1 MRLSFAFLFSAAVA
15 ADVCGETDTM
25 SALQSSSHTVK
36 SHQQQSC
43 TSVVAGQ
50 TAPINGLFTAT
61 DGSKVDYM
69 AKRGDVAQSA
79 GRFCVDE
86 PTVALL
92 QRAFSVSELSE
103 FDVLLQKKSENS
115 TVAPG
120 TTTTEGSVAGK
131 NAATTSEAPTTEA
144 PATDVPPTMSATLGR
159 YPGYDGNL
167 NVTGTVSFRAASF
180 SNNGRD
186 VFLMNWNMQGLE
198 PEGCAGTPPAG
209 VANACGI
216 HIHEGMTC
224 EQAGGHHYNADW
236 ATEDPWSTV
245 NYTTNA
251 TISNAAT
258 GDHNYHAVIAAGTNI
273 SSIAGRAVVVH
284 ESSGARI
291 ACGLISAV

>member
-1 MRLSFAFLFSAAVA
+1 MSFAFLFSAAVA

-25 SALQSSSHTVK
+25 SALQSHAVK

-103 FDVLLQKKSENS
+103 FDVLLQKKSANS
-115 TVAPG
+115 TVAPTVAPG
-120 TTTTEGSVAGK
+120 TTEGSVAGK
-131 NAATTSEAPTTEA
+131 NAATTEMPTTEA

-186 VFLMNWNMQGLE
+186 IFLMNWNMQGLE
-198 PEGCAGTPPAG
+198 PDGCAGTPPAG

-224 EQAGGHHYNADW
+224 EEAGGHHYNADW
-236 ATEDPWSTV
+236 VTEDPWSTV

-251 TISNAAT
+251 TSSNAAT
-258 GDHNYHAVIAAGTNI
+258 GDHNYHAVIEAGTNI